1 MRKVLGLLLL
11 VLVGCESEPP
21 PPRTVVIYAP
31 SQIAE
36 DVDIYLTTQGFD
48 VVMVAAESA
57 ELASRVIEK
66 TDAPRADVIIVDRV
80 ADAWRA
86 GDRGALR
93 PLVPAVQSAVR
104 DNLRDPDG
112 TWVSLSMQPA
122 LILLQ
127 PGRST
132 PAPASYAEL
141 GAPDNAGSL
150 CLLSST
156 HPLSR
161 AVVGMLIEQLGVKPA
176 ERIVRRWVRNLAQPP
191 FATMDELG
199 GAFAAGG
206 CGAALVTSGTRIPSA
221 EIVVPVPLFYN
232 VRAAGVS
239 RHAEYP
245 DTAQDA
251 VAKLL
256 EMEAG
261 VDAEL
266 LDKLEM
272 NVSVAG
278 WRDEEARLL
287 AERAGYR

>member
-1 MRKVLGLLLL
+1 MLLI
-11 VLVGCESEPP
+11 LVGCDSEPP
-21 PPRTVVIYAP
+21 PARTVVIYAP

-36 DVDIYLTTQGFD
+36 DVDNHLTRHGFD
-48 VVMVAAESA
+48 VVMVAGESSD
-57 ELASRVIEK
+57 LTSRIIDK
-66 TDAPRADVIIVDRV
+66 ADSPRADVIVVDRV

-93 PLVPAVQSAVR
+93 PLRPAVQGMAQ
-104 DNLRDPDG
+104 DKLRDPDG
-112 TWVSLSMQPA
+112 TWVTLTVQPA

-132 PAPASYAEL
+132 PAPVGYADL
-141 GAPDNAGSL
+141 GAPDYAGRL
-150 CLLSST
+150 CLVSST

-161 AVVGMLIEQLGVKPA
+161 AVVGMLIEQLGAKPA

-191 FATMDELG
+191 FATMDELAAAF
-199 GAFAAGG
+199 GAGD
-206 CGAALVTSGTRIPSA
+206 CGVALVTSGTWIPSA
-221 EIVVPVPLFYN
+221 ETVVPDPLFYN

-251 VAKLL
+251 VARLL
-256 EMEAG
+256 EMETG
-261 VDAEL
+261 VDSEL
-266 LDKLEM
+266 LDKLAM